1 MRFKQSHFKMLTHS
15 YTTVLTI
22 AGSDSGGGAGIQA
35 DLKTFAAFGCYGT
48 SAITAITAQN
58 TLGITEIH
66 TVPAGVVGAQIRA
79 VLEDIGA
86 GAIKMG
92 MICSEEQVWEVRE
105 ALIAPAASAG
115 RESPTARVLR
125 KALIAPAGR
134 ASPTAR
140 AESGAPAAA
149 RPFILDPV
157 LVSTSGTPL
166 ISLNVLS
173 TLRENIF
180 PLTSLITP
188 NLPEAEVLCGFPV
201 REMED
206 MRRAAHHLLQTG
218 AGAILIK
225 GGHLAGDR
233 IRDLYV
239 NKAGQ
244 ELVFESDRIES
255 PNLHGT
261 GCTLSAAIAA
271 CLALGNTIGDSFG
284 DTMEKAIARAR
295 VYVLQAIETGKHIR
309 TGHGQGPLNHAP
321 LRENALR
328 SYCPTTNT

>member
-1 MRFKQSHFKMLTHS
+1 MLTHS

-115 RESPTARVLR
+115 RESPAAR
-125 KALIAPAGR
+125 G
-134 ASPTAR
+134 
-140 AESGAPAAA
+140 ESGAPAAA

-157 LVSTSGTPL
+157 LVSTSGTRLLP
-166 ISLNVLS
+166 LNVLS

-225 GGHLAGDR
+225 GGHLAGNR
-233 IRDLYV
+233 IWDLYV
-239 NKAGQ
+239 NKAGE

-271 CLALGNTIGDSFG
+271 CLALGNSIGDSFG

-309 TGHGQGPLNHAP
+309 TGHGQGPLNHAHVAQA
-321 LRENALR
+321 LKENAL
-328 SYCPTTNT
+328 

>member
-1 MRFKQSHFKMLTHS
+1 MLTHS

-35 DLKTFAAFGCYGT
+35 DLKTFASFGCYGT

-92 MICSEEQVWEVRE
+92 MICSEEQVWAVRE

-115 RESPTARVLR
+115 RESPTAR
-125 KALIAPAGR
+125 
-134 ASPTAR
+134 
-140 AESGAPAAA
+140 AESGAAA

-157 LVSTSGTPL
+157 LVSTSGTRLLP
-166 ISLNVLS
+166 LNVLS

-239 NKAGQ
+239 NKAGE

-271 CLALGNTIGDSFG
+271 CLALGNSIGDSFG

-309 TGHGQGPLNHAP
+309 TGHGQGPLNHAS

>member
-1 MRFKQSHFKMLTHS
+1 MRFKHSLFKMLTHA
-15 YTTVLTI
+15 YTSVLTI

-58 TLGITEIH
+58 TLGITDIH
-66 TVPAGVVGAQIRA
+66 PVPANVVGAQIRA

-86 GAIKMG
+86 GAIKIG
-92 MICSEEQVWEVRE
+92 MICSEEQVRAVRE
-105 ALIAPAASAG
+105 ALAARAVCAASRDLA
-115 RESPTARVLR
+115 AVLP
-125 KALIAPAGR
+125 I
-134 ASPTAR
+134 
-140 AESGAPAAA
+140 
-149 RPFILDPV
+149 ILDPV

-225 GGHLAGDR
+225 GGHLASDR

-239 NKAGQ
+239 NKAGE
-244 ELVFESDRIES
+244 ELVFESERIES

-271 CLALGNTIGDSFG
+271 CLALG

-309 TGHGQGPLNHAP
+309 TGHGQGPLNHAHVVRA
-321 LRENALR
+321 LKENAL
-328 SYCPTTNT
+328 

>member
-1 MRFKQSHFKMLTHS
+1 MLTHS
-15 YTTVLTI
+15 YTTVLSI

-48 SAITAITAQN
+48 CAITAITAQN

-105 ALIAPAASAG
+105 ALTAPAASAG
-115 RESPTARVLR
+115 RESPA
-125 KALIAPAGR
+125 
-134 ASPTAR
+134 AR

-149 RPFILDPV
+149 RPIILDPV
-157 LVSTSGTPL
+157 LVSTSGTRLLP
-166 ISLNVLS
+166 LNVLS

-225 GGHLAGDR
+225 GGHLAGNR
-233 IRDLYV
+233 IWDLYV
-239 NKAGQ
+239 NKAGE

-271 CLALGNTIGDSFG
+271 CLALGNSIGDSFG

-309 TGHGQGPLNHAP
+309 TGHGQGPLNHAHVAQA
-321 LRENALR
+321 LKENAL
-328 SYCPTTNT
+328 